1 MTDEINHAI
10 RLGEKGKKKKM
21 ETLESK
27 CVLMW
32 EQSFSKVSPPSGRES
47 QIRRERMK
55 KDRKTRH
62 GQKFEVEVSQIN
74 IDLLISC
81 NNTHAC
87 EY

>member
-27 CVLMW
+27 CVLIW
-32 EQSFSKVSPPSGRES
+32 EQSFPKVSPPSGRES

-55 KDRKTRH
+55 KE
-62 GQKFEVEVSQIN
+62 FEVEVSQIN
-74 IDLLISC
+74 IDLLIS
-81 NNTHAC
+81 
-87 EY
+87 

>member
-10 RLGEKGKKKKM
+10 RLGERGKKKKM

-55 KDRKTRH
+55 KE
-62 GQKFEVEVSQIN
+62 FEVEVSQIN
-74 IDLLISC
+74 IDLLIS
-81 NNTHAC
+81 
-87 EY
+87 

>member
-32 EQSFSKVSPPSGRES
+32 EQSFPKVSPPSGRES

-55 KDRKTRH
+55 KE
-62 GQKFEVEVSQIN
+62 FEVEVSQIN
-74 IDLLISC
+74 IDLLIS
-81 NNTHAC
+81 
-87 EY
+87 

>member
-10 RLGEKGKKKKM
+10 RLGERGKKKKM

-32 EQSFSKVSPPSGRES
+32 EQSFPKVSPPSGRES

-55 KDRKTRH
+55 KE
-62 GQKFEVEVSQIN
+62 FEVEVSQIN

-87 EY
+87 E

>member
-10 RLGEKGKKKKM
+10 RLGERGKKKKM

-55 KDRKTRH
+55 KE
-62 GQKFEVEVSQIN
+62 FEVEVSQIN

-87 EY
+87 E

>member
-10 RLGEKGKKKKM
+10 RLGERGKKKKM

-32 EQSFSKVSPPSGRES
+32 EQSFPKVSPPSGRES

-55 KDRKTRH
+55 KE
-62 GQKFEVEVSQIN
+62 FEVEVSQIN
-74 IDLLISC
+74 IDLLIS
-81 NNTHAC
+81 
-87 EY
+87 